1 MYPVLLTT
9 HSMMRWLVIL
19 AGIVAAVH
27 AWRASSWRT
36 PARASVAGLFFT
48 VFFDVQLLL
57 GLVLYFVFSPVTTVA
72 IRHGAAAMSND
83 VTRFWLVEHPF
94 GMIVALVLAHIGRA
108 KSRRATENQR
118 ERRHA
123 ATYFTLAVLIMLVT
137 TPWPFMAY
145 GRPLLW

>member
-9 HSMMRWLVIL
+9 HSIVRWLVIA
-19 AGIVAAVH
+19 AGVVAAVH
-27 AWRASSWRT
+27 AWRASFWRT
-36 PARASVAGLFFT
+36 PARASAAGLFFT

-57 GLVLYFVFSPVTTVA
+57 GLVLYFLFSPITTVA
-72 IRHGAAAMSND
+72 IHHVGAATSND

-94 GMIVALVLAHIGRA
+94 GMTVALVLAHVGRA
-108 KSRRATENQR
+108 KSRRATEHQR

-123 ATYFTLAVLIMLVT
+123 AIYFTLAVLIVLVT

-145 GRPLLW
+145 GRPLI